1 MLSKLIH
8 SIEYFS
14 LKHKNALVI
23 SGLILVLLVYSSISL
38 VNHYMFRTSA
48 FDLGIFN
55 HAMYDYAHL
64 RFNEASV
71 MLGFVEINNLLADH
85 FSILQIFFSP
95 LYYLFGTYT
104 LLIIQIAFVMY
115 GSYGIKRYISLFTQ
129 DPLIPILAQL
139 HFFVSF
145 GVIAALGFDYHDSV
159 VAASFV
165 PHLLYYADLKE
176 WKSVIILSALILLCR
191 VELAIWL
198 IFISFAL
205 FFSNRK
211 SFYGRL
217 TFAGIALFAFVYFVL
232 VIKLIIPQISKD
244 GYTQFNFSILGDDV
258 GEAFVFAVTH
268 PFETISYL
276 FRDQHNGP
284 IQNFLVKRDFYIA
297 FLVSGGFLMIFRPI
311 FMLMLFPVIAQ
322 RMLNDSTLKWGI
334 GGHYSI
340 EAVTILSIAVFHVI
354 STFKNKY
361 LRRLMAL
368 LLIVSSALCT
378 KYFWDH
384 RYPDWYDTS
393 TENFLSARHY
403 QREFDVVK
411 LHKALKIIPDDAVVS
426 AMNNLVPHLTS
437 RRKIYL
443 FPYTD
448 DADYLV
454 LNEKSNNYPMIWEDF
469 VAKIEILKSDPSW
482 ELIYDENYTYIYKR
496 KELN

>member
-1 MLSKLIH
+1 
-8 SIEYFS
+8 
-14 LKHKNALVI
+14 
-23 SGLILVLLVYSSISL
+23 
-38 VNHYMFRTSA
+38 MFRTSA

-71 MLGFVEINNLLADH
+71 MLDFVEINNLLADH

-95 LYYLFGTYT
+95 LFYLFGTYT
-104 LLIIQIAFVMY
+104 LLIVQIAFVIY
-115 GSYGIKRYISLFTQ
+115 GSFGIKRYTSLFSE
-129 DPLIPILAQL
+129 DPIIPILAQL

-165 PHLLYYADLKE
+165 PHLLYYAEVKD
-176 WKSVIILSALILLCR
+176 WKSVIIFSALILLCR

-198 IFISFAL
+198 MFISIAL
-205 FFSNRK
+205 FFANRK
-211 SFYGRL
+211 SSVGRI
-217 TFAGIALFAFVYFVL
+217 TFGGIALFAFAYFVI
-232 VIKLIIPQISKD
+232 VIKVIIPQISTD
-244 GYTQFNFSILGDDV
+244 GYTQFNFSILGEDI
-258 GEAFVFAVTH
+258 GEAFLFAVTH

-297 FLVSGGFLMIFRPI
+297 FLVSGGFLLIFRPLFLFI
-311 FMLMLFPVIAQ
+311 LFPVIAQ

-340 EAVTILSIAVFHVI
+340 ESVTILSVAVFHFI
-354 STFKNKY
+354 SGIKKKY
-361 LRRLMAL
+361 FRRAL
-368 LLIVSSALCT
+368 AFLLIISSALGT

-403 QREFDVVK
+403 QREFDVKK

-443 FPYTD
+443 FPYID
-448 DADYLV
+448 DAEYLV
-454 LNEKSNNYPMIWEDF
+454 LNEKSNNYPMVWEDF
-469 VAKIEILKSDPSW
+469 VALIENLKTDPVW
-482 ELIYDENYTYIYKR
+482 EVIYDENSTYIYKKR
-496 KELN
+496 ELN